1 MSIEIEAKIKV
12 ADISPTRSILG
23 AFKAVS
29 AGILHQRDTFFDRAD
44 HSLRNRDCGL
54 RLREQSGSGGPQY
67 WLCFKGPRRP
77 SHIKQREE
85 IEIAVADP
93 ATARAFLEALGFTAM
108 LAVEK
113 SRESFRLD
121 SCDVCL
127 DNVAGL
133 GTFVEI
139 EGPHAAAV
147 DAVVAKLGLGSQSH
161 CPHSY
166 AAMLAEKEGM
176 VR

>member
-12 ADISPTRSILG
+12 TDISPTRSLLG
-23 AFKAVS
+23 ALKATS
-29 AGILHQRDTFFDRAD
+29 GGLQHQRDTFFDHPD
-44 HSLRNRDCGL
+44 HSLRERDCGL

-67 WLCFKGPRRP
+67 WLCFKGPRQP

-93 ATARAFLEALGFTAM
+93 AAARAFLEALDFAAM
-108 LAVEK
+108 LTVEK
-113 SRESFRLD
+113 SREIFHLD

-127 DNVAGL
+127 DNVSGL

-139 EGPHAAAV
+139 EGPSTAAV
-147 DAVVAKLGLGSQSH
+147 DAVVSKLGLDNQPH

-166 AAMLAEKEGM
+166 AAMLAEKEGI
-176 VR
+176 V